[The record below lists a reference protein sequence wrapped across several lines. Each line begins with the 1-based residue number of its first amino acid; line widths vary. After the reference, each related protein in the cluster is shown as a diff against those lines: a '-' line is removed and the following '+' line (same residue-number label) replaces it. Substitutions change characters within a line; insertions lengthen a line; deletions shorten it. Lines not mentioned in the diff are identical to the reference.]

1 MALTREFRITIQE
14 RAQREAAFRQA
25 LLKESVDALLAGD
38 LATGKSLLRDYINA
52 GIGFSALSEATGIP
66 PKSLMRMFGPKGN
79 PRADNLFQILRALQ
93 AREGVRLEVA
103 AA

>member
-1 MALTREFRITIQE
+1 MALTREFRVTIQE

-38 LATGKSLLRDYINA
+38 LATGKGMLRDYINA
-52 GIGFSALSEATGIP
+52 GIGFSALSEVTGIP
-66 PKSLMRMFGPKGN
+66 SKSLMRMFGPKGN
-79 PRADNLFQILRALQ
+79 PRADNLFNILRALQ